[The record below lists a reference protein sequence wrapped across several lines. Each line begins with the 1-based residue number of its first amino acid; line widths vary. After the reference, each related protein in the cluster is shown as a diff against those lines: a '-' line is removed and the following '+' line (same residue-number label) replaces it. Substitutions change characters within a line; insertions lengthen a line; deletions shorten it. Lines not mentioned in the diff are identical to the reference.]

1 MSSVADRYISNERI
15 FDLEVEVISRAMCS
29 WCQKNKATTKYM
41 QVDLCEDCKFNKLNN
56 ESSGEK
62 YDRYIS
68 YGCSHEEAY
77 GDSYGGEGQ

>member
-1 MSSVADRYISNERI
+1 MSSVAERYTSSSPIYDPN
-15 FDLEVEVISRAMCS
+15 LCS
-29 WCQKNKATTKYM
+29 WCQKNKAVTKYM

>member
-1 MSSVADRYISNERI
+1 MSSVAERYTSSSPSSSPTYDPN
-15 FDLEVEVISRAMCS
+15 LCS

-41 QVDLCEDCKFNKLNN
+41 QVDLCEDCKHNKLNN
-56 ESSGEK
+56 ESNGEK